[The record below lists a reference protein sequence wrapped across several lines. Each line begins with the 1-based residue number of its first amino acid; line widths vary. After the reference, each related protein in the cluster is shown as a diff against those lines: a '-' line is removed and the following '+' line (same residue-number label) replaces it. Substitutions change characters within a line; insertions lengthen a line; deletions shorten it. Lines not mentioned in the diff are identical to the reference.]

1 MSKRKRGVF
10 EYLDYDDEDYDD
22 IDDEEKPK
30 IAA

>member
-1 MSKRKRGVF
+1 MVKRKRGVF

-22 IDDEEKPK
+22 VDDEEKPK